1 MPEILLCYI
10 DDNTCIC
17 LPKNKV
23 GSKRYNT
30 NTKKKR
36 KLTMIIGFKAKMQNV
51 FVHLRRYHVILKVI
65 LREGLCFKVYYNAN
79 LLIIRRVSPIANTGH
94 I

>member
-1 MPEILLCYI
+1 MKTTHVSASLKTKLEVK
-10 DDNTCIC
+10 DT
-17 LPKNKV
+17 LP
-23 GSKRYNT
+23 T
-30 NTKKKR
+30 LKKKR

>member
-1 MPEILLCYI
+1 MKTTHVSASLKTKLGVK
-10 DDNTCIC
+10 DT
-17 LPKNKV
+17 LP
-23 GSKRYNT
+23 T
-30 NTKKKR
+30 LKKKR

-65 LREGLCFKVYYNAN
+65 LLREGLCFKVYYNAN

>member
-1 MPEILLCYI
+1 MKTIHVSASLKTKLEVK
-10 DDNTCIC
+10 DT
-17 LPKNKV
+17 LP
-23 GSKRYNT
+23 T
-30 NTKKKR
+30 LKKKR